1 MSIKMRNFLIV
12 LASVTAGSF
21 LIAATIFFATGGIRP
36 MSALSSEVSQS
47 AEFDTE
53 NIDVIDISTVSTR
66 VRVLPSSNEKIHVDF
81 TGNITTS
88 GSANNPRL
96 EANVEKN
103 ILLIKIIY
111 PPPFAIGLF
120 NISELKLDI
129 YIPQGYEKDIRV
141 ATTSGA
147 IVLEDMTLENV
158 KANSVSGK
166 MDIASLS
173 AKKISADNTSGR
185 VALTD
190 VEGDVEINTISGR
203 VSADMSSLENEIIIN
218 SVSGAVDVRM
228 PGDSGFSFQISSTSG
243 TIENGFEA
251 TMTRSSNRN
260 MQGTV
265 GDGKGKIS
273 IHTISGKVMLGYH
286 Q

>member
-1 MSIKMRNFLIV
+1 MSMKMRNFLIV

-21 LIAATIFFATGGIRP
+21 LIAASIFFATGGIRP

-88 GSANNPRL
+88 GSASNPRL
-96 EANVEKN
+96 EAKVEKN
-103 ILLIKIIY
+103 TLSIKIIY
-111 PPPFAIGLF
+111 PPTIAIGFF
-120 NISELKLDI
+120 NISELKLDV
-129 YIPQGYEKDIRV
+129 YIPQGYGKDIRV

-147 IVLEDMTLENV
+147 IVVEDMTLENV
-158 KANSVSGK
+158 NVKSVSGK

-173 AKKISADNTSGR
+173 AEKISMDNTSGR
-185 VALTD
+185 VNLDDA
-190 VEGDVEINTISGR
+190 EGNVVINTISGR
-203 VSADMSSLENEIIIN
+203 ISADMSSLENEIIMN
-218 SVSGAVDVRM
+218 SISGAVDVLI
-228 PGDSGFSFQISSTSG
+228 PEDSGFSFQISSTSG
-243 TIENGFEA
+243 AIENNFEA
-251 TMTRSSNRN
+251 TITKSSNRN

-273 IHTISGKVMLGYH
+273 IQTVSGKIMLGH
-286 Q
+286 QQ